1 MPLPLCDLV
10 LTPPLLS
17 LSCDCFVFASHSVQ
31 ASLQLFVFLT
41 LFLLMCNT
49 YLMQIGLPSA
59 VFADFRWLS
68 IAQANYLLLTLV
80 LGVMRVLHYDQV
92 SSSTIVSFMWTMDGY
107 EVVFVLQNLS
117 AALYYHQ
124 VLYATFRLANEKYYT
139 RADGIDLR
147 EG

>member
-1 MPLPLCDLV
+1 VALISLILASFHR
-10 LTPPLLS
+10 TP
-17 LSCDCFVFASHSVQ
+17 HSIQ
-31 ASLQLFVFLT
+31 ASLQLFIFLM
-41 LFLLMCNT
+41 LFLLMANT
-49 YLMQIGLPSA
+49 YLMQIGLPYA
-59 VFADFRWLS
+59 VLVDFRWLG

-80 LGVMRVLHYDQV
+80 LGVMRVMHYGQV
-92 SSSTIVSFMWTMDGY
+92 DSSTMISFIWTMDGY

-124 VLYATFRLANEKYYT
+124 VLYSTFRLANEKYYT

>member
-1 MPLPLCDLV
+1 VLLGFLLC
-10 LTPPLLS
+10 
-17 LSCDCFVFASHSVQ
+17 FASHSVQ

-59 VFADFRWLS
+59 VLADFRWLG

-80 LGVMRVLHYDQV
+80 LGAMRALHYDQV
-92 SSSTIVSFMWTMDGY
+92 SSSTTVSFIWTMDGY

-117 AALYYHQ
+117 AAFYYHQ
-124 VLYATFRLANEKYYT
+124 VLYSTFRLANEKYYT